1 MFDLAWHPVHPIIV
15 SVSLTGLVYIRDKY
29 YTENWSAFALDFKE
43 LEETKNTTRQEFVAR
58 LRRKNSGFFL
68 RGVSMYRGVTRHH
81 QHERW
86 QARIGRFVGNKGMY
100 LGTFS
105 TQEETAEAYDITTI
119 KFRGTSVVTNF
130 DISRRY
136 LDFEKSM

>member
-58 LRRKNSGFFL
+58 LRRKNSGFF
-68 RGVSMYRGVTRHH
+68 
-81 QHERW
+81 
-86 QARIGRFVGNKGMY
+86 
-100 LGTFS
+100 
-105 TQEETAEAYDITTI
+105 
-119 KFRGTSVVTNF
+119 
-130 DISRRY
+130 
-136 LDFEKSM
+136 